1 MTRFTTAAVATII
14 ALAASAGAHA
24 QTGFYVTGSAG
35 FAKPRDAGIKNDP
48 DSGDALLNRG
58 ASLNDLDRS
67 PVWTLGVGYR
77 FSPLLRADLTVGV
90 RNGLDLSDGE
100 GNTNSA
106 ASTAGRNDVTAK
118 IRSRAAF
125 LTGYLDG
132 GSFMPA
138 GWTAFN
144 PYVGIGIGRAMNDL
158 SDLRVRNESVAN
170 GVPAD
175 TTNRTPSGKGTGIAW
190 QLAAGV
196 GIAVTSN
203 LTFDVGYRYV
213 DLGAIKVDRGR
224 YDYPTFTPAVDT
236 NALKG
241 DLRTH
246 EFAVGLRYSF

>member
-14 ALAASAGAHA
+14 ALAASAGAQA
-24 QTGFYVTGSAG
+24 QTGFYLTGSAG

-77 FSPLLRADLTVGV
+77 FSPLLRADLTVGI

-100 GNTNSA
+100 GTT
-106 ASTAGRNDVTAK
+106 ASPAGRNDVNAR

-138 GWTAFN
+138 GWSAFN
-144 PYVGIGIGRAMNDL
+144 PYVGIGIGRAVNEL
-158 SDLRVRNESVAN
+158 SNLRVRNEAAAL
-170 GVPAD
+170 GAD
-175 TTNRTPSGKGTGIAW
+175 NTIRTPSGKGTGIAW

-224 YDYPTFTPAVDT
+224 YDYSGFTAPSDT

-241 DLRTH
+241 ELRTH
-246 EFAVGLRYSF
+246 ELAVGLRYSF

>member
-90 RNGLDLSDGE
+90 RNGLNLSDGE

-158 SDLRVRNESVAN
+158 SDLRVRNESRAN